1 MFIFLFSSFFLFL
14 VNASHQFGRILRTQT
29 NNKTQYYF
37 SYPRCT
43 VEKKES
49 KDLKNSLKMLDLLSR
64 VMVTVMTMM
73 CFVGIVTNFLSLYIY
88 TRKTFRKKS
97 INVLLSALS
106 ATDLSVCLLAIP
118 VFASTQLQQ
127 WIPPEVTAM
136 IMVYLYPVT
145 IMFQSM
151 SVWLL
156 VSITI
161 DRYLAVC
168 HPFMVNTYC
177 TKNRALVTVGVVVLF
192 SSAYNAVRFWEYTI
206 NFDVAPENRTVE
218 QMVKPMLRSNPYF
231 LLWYQNVATMVSQ
244 FAFPLVMLCVLNIQ
258 VARTIIEASEQRR
271 ELVASVKRE
280 HSTAKMMIMVVIVF
294 LVCYIFSFILNIT
307 EIYYEE
313 IFSSPFGYFLN
324 DINNVLVVVN
334 SSCAFIFYY
343 KYSTRF
349 RNQART
355 LPGIRWFASMS
366 KFNVYDTEVTPNR
379 SMTTRYKES
388 IITIRGTSSSRLS
401 SSHNLLYK
409 PSYSKACDI

>member
-1 MFIFLFSSFFLFL
+1 MFILLFSSFFLFL

-231 LLWYQNVATMVSQ
+231 LPWYQNVATMVSQ

-258 VARTIIEASEQRR
+258 VS
-271 ELVASVKRE
+271 
-280 HSTAKMMIMVVIVF
+280 
-294 LVCYIFSFILNIT
+294 
-307 EIYYEE
+307 
-313 IFSSPFGYFLN
+313 
-324 DINNVLVVVN
+324 
-334 SSCAFIFYY
+334 
-343 KYSTRF
+343 
-349 RNQART
+349 
-355 LPGIRWFASMS
+355 
-366 KFNVYDTEVTPNR
+366 
-379 SMTTRYKES
+379 
-388 IITIRGTSSSRLS
+388 
-401 SSHNLLYK
+401 
-409 PSYSKACDI
+409 

>member
-1 MFIFLFSSFFLFL
+1 
-14 VNASHQFGRILRTQT
+14 
-29 NNKTQYYF
+29 
-37 SYPRCT
+37 
-43 VEKKES
+43 
-49 KDLKNSLKMLDLLSR
+49 MLDLLSR

-88 TRKTFRKKS
+88 TRRTFRKKS

-106 ATDLSVCLLAIP
+106 ASDLSVCLLAIP

-127 WIPPEVTAM
+127 VIPPEITAM

-177 TKNRALVTVGVVVLF
+177 TRGRALVTVGAVVLF
-192 SSAYNAVRFWEYTI
+192 SFAYNAVRFWEYTI
-206 NFDVAPENRTVE
+206 NFDVVNRTVE
-218 QMVKPMLRSNPYF
+218 DMVELKLRADPYF
-231 LLWYQNVATMVSQ
+231 LLWYQNVATLITQ
-244 FAFPLVMLCVLNIQ
+244 FAFPLVVLCVLNIQ

-294 LVCYIFSFILNIT
+294 LVCYIFSFVLNI
-307 EIYYEE
+307 IE
-313 IFSSPFGYFLN
+313 IFNDGLFNSAIGYFLN

-334 SSCAFIFYY
+334 SSSAFVFYY

-366 KFNVYDTEVTPNR
+366 KFNVYDTETTPNR

-388 IITIRGTSSSRLS
+388 IITIRGNSSSRLN

-409 PSYSKACDI
+409 PSYSKPCDI